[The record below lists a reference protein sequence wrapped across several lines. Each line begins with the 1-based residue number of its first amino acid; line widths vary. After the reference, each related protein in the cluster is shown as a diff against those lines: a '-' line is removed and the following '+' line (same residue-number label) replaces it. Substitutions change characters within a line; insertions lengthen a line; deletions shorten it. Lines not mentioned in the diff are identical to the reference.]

1 MAIAFEMMRSGM
13 IGRKAPAR
21 SYDVPKT
28 VLLEKLSKRVPEEL
42 TSLGRK
48 TIRGGDEKKNL
59 KKYSTRMREV
69 IDLLIKKEFI
79 SQAQLVVDG
88 RETPFKNNVP
98 GKRLVVEY
106 SSTTP
111 GNVLPQADDFHFG
124 A

>member
-1 MAIAFEMMRSGM
+1 MVSNTLPKLKQKKYTPEFMAIAFEMMRSGM

-59 KKYSTRMREV
+59 KK
-69 IDLLIKKEFI
+69 
-79 SQAQLVVDG
+79 
-88 RETPFKNNVP
+88 PN
-98 GKRLVVEY
+98 
-106 SSTTP
+106 
-111 GNVLPQADDFHFG
+111 
-124 A
+124 